1 MLKANYYKN
10 FFGNIDTFIFNKILP
25 KYNHNLPSWCIERT
39 DINTKIIKLD
49 LGKVYLYETKRVEEN
64 SHNVRKQF
72 QNEFG
77 TNVKLIVR
85 SV

>member
-1 MLKANYYKN
+1 MMYRKNRDIPILKLA
-10 FFGNIDTFIFNKILP
+10 
-25 KYNHNLPSWCIERT
+25 
-39 DINTKIIKLD
+39 

-64 SHNVRKQF
+64 SHNAPKQF

-85 SV
+85 SVV